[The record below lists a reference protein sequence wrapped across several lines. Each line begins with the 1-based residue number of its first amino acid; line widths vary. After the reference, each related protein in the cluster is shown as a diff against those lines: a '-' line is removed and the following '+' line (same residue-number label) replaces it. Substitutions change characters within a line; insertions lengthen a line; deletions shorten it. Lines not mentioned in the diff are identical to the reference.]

1 MEPIPYDAHMY
12 GNATSVFHILAIF
25 MEAPHMTE
33 NVHTHDAAQAA
44 PVNSGMPNKSDI
56 LFLILLACVMAAVAW
71 VGVLA
76 YKEGYKN
83 EVTKHNGEAWVKWM
97 KDNSE
102 ARTQE
107 GFSVENCAASE
118 TERKRWGD
126 CFKELTEKVAPLNN
140 LTNPFLNVPVHFV
153 AKCDPK
159 DRSTVGGIFLE
170 KLVATPMGSA
180 VPVVASQLV
189 DIDPI
194 DTKLSLKLTVCDKGG
209 YPVKVDEFE
218 F

>member
-1 MEPIPYDAHMY
+1 
-12 GNATSVFHILAIF
+12 
-25 MEAPHMTE
+25 MTE
-33 NVHTHDAAQAA
+33 NVHTQDAAQSA
-44 PVNSGMPNKSDI
+44 PVISGMPNKSDI
-56 LFLILLACVMAAVAW
+56 LFLILLACIMATVAW

-107 GFSVENCAASE
+107 GFSVENCAVSE
-118 TERKRWGD
+118 TERKRWGE

-140 LTNPFLNVPVHFV
+140 LTNPFLNGPVQFV
-153 AKCDPK
+153 ANCNPK

-170 KLVATPMGSA
+170 KLIATPLGSA

-194 DTKLSLKLTVCDKGG
+194 DTKLTLKLMVCDKGG
-209 YPVKVDEFE
+209 YPIKVDEFE

>member
-1 MEPIPYDAHMY
+1 MY
-12 GNATSVFHILAIF
+12 GDATSVFHIFAIF
-25 MEAPHMTE
+25 MELNHMTE
-33 NVHTHDAAQAA
+33 NVHTHGAGQTA
-44 PVNSGMPNKSDI
+44 PVISGMPNKSDI
-56 LFLILLACVMAAVAW
+56 LFLIFLACVMAAVAW

-83 EVTKHNGEAWVKWM
+83 EVTKNNGEAWVKWM

-102 ARTQE
+102 ARSKE
-107 GFSVENCAASE
+107 GFSVGNCAASDM
-118 TERKRWGD
+118 ERKLWGD
-126 CFKELTEKVAPLNN
+126 CFKELTQKVAPLNN

-170 KLVATPMGSA
+170 KLMATPMGSA
-180 VPVVASQLV
+180 IPVVASQLV
-189 DIDPI
+189 DTDPI

>member
-1 MEPIPYDAHMY
+1 
-12 GNATSVFHILAIF
+12 
-25 MEAPHMTE
+25 MTE

-56 LFLILLACVMAAVAW
+56 LFLILLACVMATVSW

-76 YKEGYKN
+76 YKEGHKN
-83 EVTKHNGEAWVKWM
+83 EVTKRNGEVWMNWM
-97 KDNSE
+97 KTNSE
-102 ARTQE
+102 ARAQE
-107 GFSVENCAASE
+107 GFSVGNCAASE
-118 TERKRWGD
+118 TGKKLWGD

-140 LTNPFLNVPVHFV
+140 LTNPFSNVPVHFV

-159 DRSTVGGIFLE
+159 DRSTVGAIFLE

-180 VPVVASQLV
+180 IPVVASQLV
-189 DIDPI
+189 DTDPI
-194 DTKLSLKLTVCDKGG
+194 NTKLSIRLTVCDKGG
-209 YPVKVDEFE
+209 YANKVDEFE

>member
-1 MEPIPYDAHMY
+1 LY
-12 GNATSVFHILAIF
+12 GNAKSVFHIFAIF
-25 MEAPHMTE
+25 MELSHMTE
-33 NVHTHDAAQAA
+33 NVHAHDAVQTA
-44 PVNSGMPNKSDI
+44 PVISGMPNRSDI

-102 ARTQE
+102 ARAKE
-107 GFSVENCAASE
+107 GFSIENCAASE
-118 TERKRWGD
+118 SERKRWGD

-140 LTNPFLNVPVHFV
+140 LSNPFTSVPVHFV

-159 DRSTVGGIFLE
+159 DRSTIGAIFIE
-170 KLVATPMGSA
+170 KLVATPPGSA
-180 VPVVASQLV
+180 VPVVASQLI
-189 DIDPI
+189 DTDPI
-194 DTKLSLKLTVCDKGG
+194 DTKLSLKLSVCDKGG
-209 YPVKVDEFE
+209 YPIKVDEFE

>member
-1 MEPIPYDAHMY
+1 MY
-12 GNATSVFHILAIF
+12 GSATSVFLIILIF
-25 MEAPHMTE
+25 MEPSHMTE
-33 NVHTHDAAQAA
+33 NVHTHDAVQTA
-44 PVNSGMPNKSDI
+44 PVISGMPNKSDI
-56 LFLILLACVMAAVAW
+56 LFLILLACVMATVAW

-102 ARTQE
+102 ARAKE

-118 TERKRWGD
+118 SERKLWGD

-170 KLVATPMGSA
+170 KLVATPVGSA
-180 VPVVASQLV
+180 IPVVASQLV
-189 DIDPI
+189 DTDPI
-194 DTKLSLKLTVCDKGG
+194 DTKLTIKLTICDKGG

>member
-1 MEPIPYDAHMY
+1 MY
-12 GNATSVFHILAIF
+12 GNAKSVFHIVAIF
-25 MEAPHMTE
+25 MEPPHMTE
-33 NVHTHDAAQAA
+33 NVHTHGAGQTA
-44 PVNSGMPNKSDI
+44 PVISGMPNKSDI
-56 LFLILLACVMAAVAW
+56 LFLLLLACVMAAVAL

>member
-1 MEPIPYDAHMY
+1 MY
-12 GNATSVFHILAIF
+12 GNAKSVFHIFAIF
-25 MEAPHMTE
+25 MEPSHMTE

-44 PVNSGMPNKSDI
+44 PVISGMPNKSDI
-56 LFLILLACVMAAVAW
+56 LFLIFLACVMATVAW

-83 EVTKHNGEAWVKWM
+83 EVTKHNGEAWMKWM

-102 ARTQE
+102 ARTKE

-159 DRSTVGGIFLE
+159 DRSTIGAIFLE

-180 VPVVASQLV
+180 IPVVASQLV

-194 DTKLSLKLTVCDKGG
+194 DTKLALKLTVCDKGG
-209 YPVKVDEFE
+209 YPIKVDEFE

>member
-1 MEPIPYDAHMY
+1 
-12 GNATSVFHILAIF
+12 
-25 MEAPHMTE
+25 MTE
-33 NVHTHDAAQAA
+33 NVQTHDAAQAA
-44 PVNSGMPNKSDI
+44 PVNSGMPNRNDI
-56 LFLILLACVMAAVAW
+56 LFLILLACVMATVSW

-83 EVTKHNGEAWVKWM
+83 EVTKRNGEAWMKCM
-97 KDNSE
+97 KDSSE
-102 ARTQE
+102 ARTQP

-140 LTNPFLNVPVHFV
+140 LTNPFTNVPVHFV

-159 DRSTVGGIFLE
+159 DRSTIGAIFLE

-180 VPVVASQLV
+180 VPVVASQMV
-189 DIDPI
+189 DTDPF
-194 DTKLSLKLTVCDKGG
+194 DTKLSLRLTVCDKGG
-209 YPVKVDEFE
+209 YANKVDEFE

>member
-1 MEPIPYDAHMY
+1 MF
-12 GNATSVFHILAIF
+12 GNAKLVFHIFAIF
-25 MEAPHMTE
+25 MESSNMTE
-33 NVHTHDAAQAA
+33 NLQAQDAAQVT
-44 PVNSGMPNKSDI
+44 PVISGMPNRSDV
-56 LFLILLACVMAAVAW
+56 LFLILLACIMATVAW
-71 VGVLA
+71 VGVLS

-102 ARTQE
+102 VRTQE

-140 LTNPFLNVPVHFV
+140 LINPFTNVPVHFV
-153 AKCDPK
+153 GKCDPK
-159 DRSTVGGIFLE
+159 DRSTIGAIFLE

-189 DIDPI
+189 DNDPI
-194 DTKLSLKLTVCDKGG
+194 DTKLTLKLTVCDKGG
-209 YPVKVDEFE
+209 YPIKVDEFE

>member
-1 MEPIPYDAHMY
+1 MY
-12 GNATSVFHILAIF
+12 GNAKLVFHIFAIF
-25 MEAPHMTE
+25 MESSHMTV
-33 NVHTHDAAQAA
+33 NPQANDAAQVA
-44 PVNSGMPNKSDI
+44 PVNSGMPNRSDI
-56 LFLILLACVMAAVAW
+56 LFLILLACIMATVAW

-126 CFKELTEKVAPLNN
+126 CFRELTEKVPPLNN
-140 LTNPFLNVPVHFV
+140 LTNPFLNGPVHFV

-159 DRSTVGGIFLE
+159 DRSTIGTIFLE
-170 KLVATPMGSA
+170 KLVATPLGSA
-180 VPVVASQLV
+180 IPVVASQLV
-189 DIDPI
+189 DTDPI
-194 DTKLSLKLTVCDKGG
+194 DIKLTLKLTVCDKGG
-209 YPVKVDEFE
+209 YPIKVDEFE

>member
-1 MEPIPYDAHMY
+1 MY
-12 GNATSVFHILAIF
+12 GNAKLVFHIFAIF
-25 MEAPHMTE
+25 MELSHMTD
-33 NVHTHDAAQAA
+33 NVHTHDADQAA
-44 PVNSGMPNKSDI
+44 TVISGMPNKSDV
-56 LFLILLACVMAAVAW
+56 LFLIFLACIMATVAW

-83 EVTKHNGEAWVKWM
+83 EVTKHNGEAWMKWM

-102 ARTQE
+102 GRSKE
-107 GFSVENCAASE
+107 GFSVGNCAASDM
-118 TERKRWGD
+118 ERKLWGD

-140 LTNPFLNVPVHFV
+140 LTNPFTQKPVHFV

-159 DRSTVGGIFLE
+159 DRSTIGAIFLE
-170 KLVATPMGSA
+170 KLMATPVGSA
-180 VPVVASQLV
+180 IPVVASQLV
-189 DIDPI
+189 DTDPI
-194 DTKLSLKLTVCDKGG
+194 DTKLTLKLTVCDKGG

>member
-1 MEPIPYDAHMY
+1 
-12 GNATSVFHILAIF
+12 
-25 MEAPHMTE
+25 MTE
-33 NVHTHDAAQAA
+33 NVHTQDAAQAA
-44 PVNSGMPNKSDI
+44 QANSGMPNKSDI
-56 LFLILLACVMAAVAW
+56 LFLIFLACVMATVAW

-83 EVTKHNGEAWVKWM
+83 EVTKHNGEAWMKWM

-102 ARTQE
+102 ARAQE
-107 GFSVENCAASE
+107 GFKVENCASSE

-170 KLVATPMGSA
+170 KLMATPLGSA

>member
-1 MEPIPYDAHMY
+1 MY
-12 GNATSVFHILAIF
+12 GNATSVFHIFAIF
-25 MEAPHMTE
+25 METSHMTE
-33 NVHTHDAAQAA
+33 NVHTHDADQAA
-44 PVNSGMPNKSDI
+44 PVISGMPNKSDI
-56 LFLILLACVMAAVAW
+56 LFLILLACIMATVAW

-107 GFSVENCAASE
+107 GFSVENCAVSE
-118 TERKRWGD
+118 TERKRWGE

-140 LTNPFLNVPVHFV
+140 LTNSFLNGPVQFV
-153 AKCDPK
+153 AKCNPK

-170 KLVATPMGSA
+170 KLIATPLGSA

-189 DIDPI
+189 DNDPI
-194 DTKLSLKLTVCDKGG
+194 DTKLTLKLTVCDKGG
-209 YPVKVDEFE
+209 YPIKVDEFE

>member
-1 MEPIPYDAHMY
+1 
-12 GNATSVFHILAIF
+12 
-25 MEAPHMTE
+25 MTE
-33 NVHTHDAAQAA
+33 NVHAHDAVQTA
-44 PVNSGMPNKSDI
+44 PVISGMPNRSDI
-56 LFLILLACVMAAVAW
+56 LFLILLACVMATVAW

-102 ARTQE
+102 ARAKE
-107 GFSVENCAASE
+107 GFSIENCAASE
-118 TERKRWGD
+118 SERKRWGD

-140 LTNPFLNVPVHFV
+140 LSNPFTSVPVHFV

-159 DRSTVGGIFLE
+159 DRSTIGAIFIE
-170 KLVATPMGSA
+170 KLVATPPGSA
-180 VPVVASQLV
+180 VPVVASQL
-189 DIDPI
+189 IETDPI
-194 DTKLSLKLTVCDKGG
+194 DTKLSLKLSVCDKGG
-209 YPVKVDEFE
+209 YPIKVDEFE

>member
-1 MEPIPYDAHMY
+1 LY
-12 GNATSVFHILAIF
+12 GNAKSVFHIFAIF
-25 MEAPHMTE
+25 MELSHMTE
-33 NVHTHDAAQAA
+33 NVHAHDAVQTA
-44 PVNSGMPNKSDI
+44 PVISGMPNRSDI
-56 LFLILLACVMAAVAW
+56 LFLILLACVMATVAW

-102 ARTQE
+102 ARAKE
-107 GFSVENCAASE
+107 GFSIENCAASE
-118 TERKRWGD
+118 SERKRWGD

-140 LTNPFLNVPVHFV
+140 LSNPFTSVPVHFV

-159 DRSTVGGIFLE
+159 DRSTIGAIFIE
-170 KLVATPMGSA
+170 KLVATPPGSA
-180 VPVVASQLV
+180 VPVVASQLI
-189 DIDPI
+189 DTDPI
-194 DTKLSLKLTVCDKGG
+194 DTKLSLKLSVCDKGG
-209 YPVKVDEFE
+209 YPIKVDEFE

>member
-1 MEPIPYDAHMY
+1 MY
-12 GNATSVFHILAIF
+12 GNAKSVFHIFTIF
-25 MEAPHMTE
+25 MELSHMTE
-33 NVHTHDAAQAA
+33 NVHAHDAVQTA
-44 PVNSGMPNKSDI
+44 PVISGMPNRSDI
-56 LFLILLACVMAAVAW
+56 LFLILLACVMATVAW

-102 ARTQE
+102 ARAKE
-107 GFSVENCAASE
+107 GFSIENCAASE
-118 TERKRWGD
+118 SERKRWGD

-140 LTNPFLNVPVHFV
+140 LSNPFTSVPVHFV

-159 DRSTVGGIFLE
+159 DRSTIGAIFIE
-170 KLVATPMGSA
+170 KLVATPPGSA
-180 VPVVASQLV
+180 VPVVASQLI
-189 DIDPI
+189 DTDPI
-194 DTKLSLKLTVCDKGG
+194 DTKLSLKLSVCDKGG
-209 YPVKVDEFE
+209 YPIKVDEFE

>member
-1 MEPIPYDAHMY
+1 MEP
-12 GNATSVFHILAIF
+12 S
-25 MEAPHMTE
+25 HMTE
-33 NVHTHDAAQAA
+33 NVHTLDAAQAA

-56 LFLILLACVMAAVAW
+56 LFLILLACIMAAVAW

-83 EVTKHNGEAWVKWM
+83 EVTKLNGEAWMKWM

-102 ARTQE
+102 ARAKE

-118 TERKRWGD
+118 TDRKRWGD

-140 LTNPFLNVPVHFV
+140 LTNPFSNVPVHFV

-170 KLVATPMGSA
+170 KLMATPVGSA
-180 VPVVASQLV
+180 IPVVASQLV
-189 DIDPI
+189 DTDPI

>member
-1 MEPIPYDAHMY
+1 
-12 GNATSVFHILAIF
+12 
-25 MEAPHMTE
+25 MTE
-33 NVHTHDAAQAA
+33 NIHTLDAAQAA

-56 LFLILLACVMAAVAW
+56 LFLILLACIMSTVAW

-102 ARTQE
+102 ARSKE
-107 GFSVENCAASE
+107 SFSIGNCAASDM
-118 TERKRWGD
+118 ERKLWGD

-140 LTNPFLNVPVHFV
+140 LTNPFTQKAVHFV
-153 AKCDPK
+153 AKCEPK
-159 DRSTVGGIFLE
+159 DRSTIGAIFLE
-170 KLVATPMGSA
+170 KMMATPVGSA
-180 VPVVASQLV
+180 IPVVASQLV
-189 DIDPI
+189 DTDPI
-194 DTKLSLKLTVCDKGG
+194 DTKLTLKLTVCDKGG

>member
-1 MEPIPYDAHMY
+1 MY
-12 GNATSVFHILAIF
+12 GNAKSVFHIFAIF
-25 MEAPHMTE
+25 MELSHMTE
-33 NVHTHDAAQAA
+33 NVHAHDAVQTA
-44 PVNSGMPNKSDI
+44 PVISGMPNRSDI
-56 LFLILLACVMAAVAW
+56 LFLILLACVMATVAW

-102 ARTQE
+102 ARAKE
-107 GFSVENCAASE
+107 GFSIENCAASE
-118 TERKRWGD
+118 SERKRWGD

-140 LTNPFLNVPVHFV
+140 LSNPFTSVPVHFV

-159 DRSTVGGIFLE
+159 DRSTIGAIFIE
-170 KLVATPMGSA
+170 KLVATPPGSA
-180 VPVVASQLV
+180 VPVVASQLI
-189 DIDPI
+189 DTDPI
-194 DTKLSLKLTVCDKGG
+194 DTKLSLKLSVCDKGG
-209 YPVKVDEFE
+209 YPIKVDEFE

>member
-1 MEPIPYDAHMY
+1 
-12 GNATSVFHILAIF
+12 
-25 MEAPHMTE
+25 MTV
-33 NVHTHDAAQAA
+33 NPQANDAAQVA
-44 PVNSGMPNKSDI
+44 PVNSGMPNRSDI
-56 LFLILLACVMAAVAW
+56 LFLILLACIMATVAW

-107 GFSVENCAASE
+107 GFSAENCAVSE
-118 TERKRWGD
+118 TERKRWGE

-140 LTNPFLNVPVHFV
+140 LINPFLNVPVQFV

-170 KLVATPMGSA
+170 KLMATPLGSA

>member
-1 MEPIPYDAHMY
+1 MEL
-12 GNATSVFHILAIF
+12 SL
-25 MEAPHMTE
+25 MTE
-33 NVHTHDAAQAA
+33 NVHTHDAALAA

-102 ARTQE
+102 ARAQE
-107 GFSVENCAASE
+107 GFKVENCASSE

>member
-1 MEPIPYDAHMY
+1 ME
-12 GNATSVFHILAIF
+12 TS
-25 MEAPHMTE
+25 HMTE
-33 NVHTHDAAQAA
+33 NVHTHDADQAA
-44 PVNSGMPNKSDI
+44 PVISGMPNKSDI
-56 LFLILLACVMAAVAW
+56 LFLILLACIMATVAW

-107 GFSVENCAASE
+107 GFSVENCAVSE
-118 TERKRWGD
+118 TERKRWGE

-140 LTNPFLNVPVHFV
+140 LTNPFLNGPVQFV
-153 AKCDPK
+153 AKCNPK

-170 KLVATPMGSA
+170 KLIATPLGSA

-194 DTKLSLKLTVCDKGG
+194 DTKLSLKLTGCDKGG

>member
-1 MEPIPYDAHMY
+1 MY
-12 GNATSVFHILAIF
+12 GNATSVFLIFAIF
-25 MEAPHMTE
+25 METSHMTE
-33 NVHTHDAAQAA
+33 NVQAHDAVEAQ
-44 PVNSGMPNKSDI
+44 PFNSGKPNFYDI
-56 LFLILLACVMAAVAW
+56 LFLALLACVMATVAW
-71 VGVLA
+71 VGVLS

-83 EVTKHNGEAWVKWM
+83 EVTKHNGEAWIKWM

-140 LTNPFLNVPVHFV
+140 LTNPFTNAPVHFV

-159 DRSTVGGIFLE
+159 DRSTIGAIFLE
-170 KLVATPMGSA
+170 KLVTTPLGSA
-180 VPVVASQLV
+180 IPVVASQLV
-189 DIDPI
+189 DTDPI

-209 YPVKVDEFE
+209 YANKVDEFE

>member
-1 MEPIPYDAHMY
+1 M
-12 GNATSVFHILAIF
+12 VFHIFAIF
-25 MEAPHMTE
+25 MESSHMTV
-33 NVHTHDAAQAA
+33 NPQANDAAQVA
-44 PVNSGMPNKSDI
+44 PVNSGMPNRSDI
-56 LFLILLACVMAAVAW
+56 LFLILLACIMATVAW

-140 LTNPFLNVPVHFV
+140 LTNPFTNVPVHFV
-153 AKCDPK
+153 GKCDPK
-159 DRSTVGGIFLE
+159 DRSTIGAIFLE

-189 DIDPI
+189 DNDPI
-194 DTKLSLKLTVCDKGG
+194 DTKLTLKLTVCDKGG
-209 YPVKVDEFE
+209 YPIKVDEFE

>member
-1 MEPIPYDAHMY
+1 MY
-12 GNATSVFHILAIF
+12 GNATQVFHIFAIF
-25 MEAPHMTE
+25 MEPSHMTE
-33 NVHTHDAAQAA
+33 TVHTLDAAQAA

-56 LFLILLACVMAAVAW
+56 LFLILLACIMATVAW

-83 EVTKHNGEAWVKWM
+83 EVTKNNGEAWVKWM

-102 ARTQE
+102 ARAKE

-118 TERKRWGD
+118 TERKRWGE
-126 CFKELTEKVAPLNN
+126 CFKELTEKVAPLSN

-170 KLVATPMGSA
+170 KLMATPLGSA

>member
-1 MEPIPYDAHMY
+1 MY
-12 GNATSVFHILAIF
+12 GDATSVFHIFAIF
-25 MEAPHMTE
+25 MEPLHMTE
-33 NVHTHDAAQAA
+33 NVHTHGAGQTA
-44 PVNSGMPNKSDI
+44 PVISGMPNKSDI

-83 EVTKHNGEAWVKWM
+83 EVTKNNGEAWVKWM

-102 ARTQE
+102 ARSKE
-107 GFSVENCAASE
+107 GFSVGNCAASDM
-118 TERKRWGD
+118 ERKLWGD
-126 CFKELTEKVAPLNN
+126 CFKELTQKVAPLNN

>member
-1 MEPIPYDAHMY
+1 
-12 GNATSVFHILAIF
+12 
-25 MEAPHMTE
+25 MTE
-33 NVHTHDAAQAA
+33 NVHTHDADQAA
-44 PVNSGMPNKSDI
+44 PVTSGMPNKSDI

-83 EVTKHNGEAWVKWM
+83 EVTKHNGEAWMKWM

-102 ARTQE
+102 ARTKE
-107 GFSVENCAASE
+107 GFSIENCASSE

-140 LTNPFLNVPVHFV
+140 LTNPFTNVPVHFV

-159 DRSTVGGIFLE
+159 DRSTVGAIFLE
-170 KLVATPMGSA
+170 KLMATPLGSA

-194 DTKLSLKLTVCDKGG
+194 DTKISLKLTVCDKGG
-209 YPVKVDEFE
+209 YPIKVDEFE

>member
-1 MEPIPYDAHMY
+1 M
-12 GNATSVFHILAIF
+12 VFHIFAIF
-25 MEAPHMTE
+25 MEPPHMTE
-33 NVHTHDAAQAA
+33 NVHTQDAAQSA
-44 PVNSGMPNKSDI
+44 PVISGMPNRSDI
-56 LFLILLACVMAAVAW
+56 LFLILLACIMATVAW

-107 GFSVENCAASE
+107 GFSIENCAVSE
-118 TERKRWGD
+118 TERKRWGE

-140 LTNPFLNVPVHFV
+140 LINPFLNVPVQFV

-170 KLVATPMGSA
+170 KLMATPLGSA

>member
-1 MEPIPYDAHMY
+1 ME
-12 GNATSVFHILAIF
+12 SS
-25 MEAPHMTE
+25 HMTE
-33 NVHTHDAAQAA
+33 NLQAHDAAQAA
-44 PVNSGMPNKSDI
+44 PVNSGMPNRSDI
-56 LFLILLACVMAAVAW
+56 LFLIFLACVMATVAW

-102 ARTQE
+102 ARAKE

-118 TERKRWGD
+118 TERKRWGE

-159 DRSTVGGIFLE
+159 DRNTVGGIFLE
-170 KLVATPMGSA
+170 KLMATPLGSA

-189 DIDPI
+189 DTDPI
-194 DTKLSLKLTVCDKGG
+194 DTKLSLRLTVCDKGG
-209 YPVKVDEFE
+209 YANKVDEFE

>member
-1 MEPIPYDAHMY
+1 MEL
-12 GNATSVFHILAIF
+12 S
-25 MEAPHMTE
+25 HMTE
-33 NVHTHDAAQAA
+33 NVHAHDAVQTA
-44 PVNSGMPNKSDI
+44 PVISGMPNRSDI
-56 LFLILLACVMAAVAW
+56 LFLILLACVMATVAW

-102 ARTQE
+102 ARAKE
-107 GFSVENCAASE
+107 GFSIENCAASE
-118 TERKRWGD
+118 SERKRWGD

-140 LTNPFLNVPVHFV
+140 LSNPFTSVPVHFV

-159 DRSTVGGIFLE
+159 DRSTIGAIFIE
-170 KLVATPMGSA
+170 KLVATPPGSA
-180 VPVVASQLV
+180 VPVVASQLI
-189 DIDPI
+189 DTDPI
-194 DTKLSLKLTVCDKGG
+194 DTKLSLKLSVCDKGG
-209 YPVKVDEFE
+209 YPIKVDEFE

>member
-1 MEPIPYDAHMY
+1 L
-12 GNATSVFHILAIF
+12 VFHIFAIF
-25 MEAPHMTE
+25 MESSHMTV
-33 NVHTHDAAQAA
+33 NPQANDAAQVA
-44 PVNSGMPNKSDI
+44 PVNSGMPNRSDI
-56 LFLILLACVMAAVAW
+56 LFLILLACIMATVAW

-140 LTNPFLNVPVHFV
+140 LTNPFTNVPVHFV
-153 AKCDPK
+153 GKCDPK
-159 DRSTVGGIFLE
+159 DRSTIGAIFLE

-189 DIDPI
+189 DNDPI
-194 DTKLSLKLTVCDKGG
+194 DTKLTLKLTVCDKGG
-209 YPVKVDEFE
+209 YPIKVDEFE

>member
-1 MEPIPYDAHMY
+1 
-12 GNATSVFHILAIF
+12 
-25 MEAPHMTE
+25 MTE
-33 NVHTHDAAQAA
+33 NVHTHGAGQTA
-44 PVNSGMPNKSDI
+44 PVISGMPNKSDI

-83 EVTKHNGEAWVKWM
+83 EVTKNNGEAWVKWM

-102 ARTQE
+102 ARSKE
-107 GFSVENCAASE
+107 GFSVGNCAASDM
-118 TERKRWGD
+118 ERKLWGD
-126 CFKELTEKVAPLNN
+126 CFKELTQKVAPLNN

>member
-1 MEPIPYDAHMY
+1 MY
-12 GNATSVFHILAIF
+12 GNAKSVFHIVAIF
-25 MEAPHMTE
+25 MEPPHMTE
-33 NVHTHDAAQAA
+33 NVHTHGAGQTA
-44 PVNSGMPNKSDI
+44 PVISGMPNKSDI
-56 LFLILLACVMAAVAW
+56 LFLLLLACVMAAVAW

-97 KDNSE
+97 KDHSE
-102 ARTQE
+102 GRAQP
-107 GFSVENCAASE
+107 GFSVVNCAASE

-159 DRSTVGGIFLE
+159 DRGTVGGIFLE

>member
-1 MEPIPYDAHMY
+1 MY
-12 GNATSVFHILAIF
+12 GSATSVFLIILIF
-25 MEAPHMTE
+25 MEPSHMTE
-33 NVHTHDAAQAA
+33 NVHTHDAVQTA
-44 PVNSGMPNKSDI
+44 PVISGMPNKSDI
-56 LFLILLACVMAAVAW
+56 LFLILLACVMATVAW

-102 ARTQE
+102 ARAKE

-118 TERKRWGD
+118 SERKLWGD
-126 CFKELTEKVAPLNN
+126 CFKELTGKVAPLNN

-170 KLVATPMGSA
+170 KLVATPVGSA
-180 VPVVASQLV
+180 IPVVASQLV
-189 DIDPI
+189 DTDPI
-194 DTKLSLKLTVCDKGG
+194 DTKLTIKLTVCDKGG